1 MPTNDFFLLVSS
13 LFPSLLPT
21 NICGAP
27 TMGQGLTFL
36 GCGHPI
42 VNKMDKK
49 SLPLPPYILG
59 GRGHMI

>member
-1 MPTNDFFLLVSS
+1 MPTNDFFVLVSS

-36 GCGHPI
+36 GYGHPI
-42 VNKMDKK
+42 MNKMDKK
-49 SLPLPPYILG
+49 IPALTTIYS
-59 GRGHMI
+59 RRKDT